1 MAVDNTMRQL
11 NLLLVLMNSKR
22 PLTRSDIFN
31 RVSGYAPFETEKELD
46 AAGRKFERDKNDLR
60 QYLVFNEVSPSGD
73 SQSTY
78 SIDLERSFFAEVELT
93 QDELILVSLATG
105 AWRDAHLGQSAA
117 AGAIIAG
124 PEYRGGSNIF
134 TAIGR
139 DERYLK
145 PLEQAIVAKRNIE
158 FEYYSRNS
166 NETKVRKVDPW
177 RLVLHQEHW
186 YLFGFEYERE
196 AELLFRLSRISGEV
210 KITKDEI
217 LNPSPQDSDPI
228 DMIRSFQRTE
238 SEVQT
243 AKVRVPVADCAN
255 LRLLSNSFEESPTGD
270 VLTIEYDDAYAL
282 SREIL
287 LVCDRVEV
295 LQPESLK
302 ERVTNLVNQVLAVHQ

>member
-11 NLLLVLMNSKR
+11 NLLLVLMNSQR
-22 PLTRSDIFN
+22 PLTRSEIFN
-31 RVSGYAPFETEKELD
+31 RVSGYAPFDSDKELD
-46 AAGRKFERDKNDLR
+46 AAGRKFERDKTDLR

-78 SIDLERSFFAEVELT
+78 SIDLEQSFFAEVDFNE
-93 QDELILVSLATG
+93 DELILVSLATG
-105 AWRDAHLGQSAA
+105 AWRDAHFGQSAA

-124 PEYRGGSNIF
+124 PEYRCGSSIF

-145 PLEQAIVAKRNIE
+145 PLEQAIVQKLIIE
-158 FEYYSRNS
+158 FEYYSRSS

-186 YLFGFEYERE
+186 YLFGFDYERE
-196 AELLFRLSRISGEV
+196 SELLFRLSRISGDV
-210 KITKDEI
+210 KITKEKI

-228 DMIRSFQRTE
+228 EIIRRFQRTE
-238 SEVQT
+238 DQLQT

-255 LRLLSNSFEESPTGD
+255 LRLLAKSFEESPSGD
-270 VLTIEYDDAYAL
+270 ILAIEYDDAYSL
-282 SREIL
+282 SREIA
-287 LVCDRVEV
+287 LVCDRVDV
-295 LQPESLK
+295 LEPDSLK
-302 ERVTNLVNQVLAVHQ
+302 ERVTKLIDQVTAVHQ

>member
-11 NLLLVLMNSKR
+11 NLLLVLMNSQR
-22 PLTRSDIFN
+22 PLTRSEIFN
-31 RVSGYAPFETEKELD
+31 RVSGYSPFDSEKELD

-78 SIDLERSFFAEVELT
+78 SIDLEQSFFAEVDLSE
-93 QDELILVSLATG
+93 DELILVSLATG

-145 PLEQAIVAKRNIE
+145 PLEQAIVQKLTVE

-166 NETKVRKVDPW
+166 NETKVRRVEPW

-186 YLFGFEYERE
+186 YLFGFDYERE
-196 AELLFRLSRISGEV
+196 SELLFRLSRISGDV
-210 KITKDEI
+210 KITKEQI

-228 DMIRSFQRTE
+228 EIIRSFQRTE
-238 SEVQT
+238 SAVQS
-243 AKVRVPVADCAN
+243 ALVRVPVADCAN
-255 LRLLSNSFEESPTGD
+255 LRLLAKGFEESPSGD
-270 VLTIEYDDAYAL
+270 ILTIDFDDAYSL
-282 SREIL
+282 SREIA

-295 LQPESLK
+295 LSPTSLK
-302 ERVTNLVNQVLAVHQ
+302 ERVTDLVNQVLAVHQ

>member
-31 RVSGYAPFETEKELD
+31 RVSGYAPFETEKELE
-46 AAGRKFERDKNDLR
+46 AAGRKFERDKTDLR

-73 SQSTY
+73 KQSTY
-78 SIDLERSFFAEVELT
+78 SIDLEQSFFAEVDLNE
-93 QDELILVSLATG
+93 DELILISLATG

-117 AGAIIAG
+117 AGALIAG

-134 TAIGR
+134 TAMGR

-145 PLEQAIVAKRNIE
+145 PLEQAIVQKLIIE

-166 NETKVRKVDPW
+166 NETKVRKVEPW

-186 YLFGFEYERE
+186 YLFGFDYERE
-196 AELLFRLSRISGEV
+196 AELLFRLSRINGEIV
-210 KITKDEI
+210 ITKNPI
-217 LNPSPQDSDPI
+217 LNPNPQDTNPI
-228 DMIRSFQRTE
+228 EIIREFQRTE
-238 SEVQT
+238 TQVQV
-243 AKVRVPVADCAN
+243 ARVRVPIADCAN
-255 LRLLSNSFEESPTGD
+255 LRLLAKDFDESPAGD
-270 VLTIEYDDAYAL
+270 VLSIEYEDAYTL
-282 SREIL
+282 SREIA

-295 LQPESLK
+295 LEPPALK
-302 ERVTNLVNQVLAVHQ
+302 ERVTNLVNKVLAVHQ